1 MDALELLGSQ
11 HVRVANELEEAV
23 RAGLSAERSR
33 GLAHQLLGHM
43 VIEEHLFYP
52 RLGAAV
58 DDDNLVARCFEE
70 HMITRFALGRAM
82 VADGDARA
90 RFGALRD
97 VCLLHFEEEERSLF
111 PRARLVLSPTELVS
125 LGADMAGE
133 LDRLL
138 VTDLSDI
145 LETDGSLRLRE
156 PPRDRPGPAKARLR
170 RPVTR

>member
-1 MDALELLGSQ
+1 MDALELLESQ
-11 HVRVANELEEAV
+11 HVLVANELDEAV
-23 RAGLSAERSR
+23 RVGLSADRSR
-33 GLAHQLLGHM
+33 GLAHLLLGHM

-58 DDDNLVARCFEE
+58 DDDNLVPQCFEE

-82 VADGDARA
+82 VTDGDARA

-97 VCLLHFEEEERSLF
+97 VCLLHLEEEERSLF
-111 PRARLVLSPTELVS
+111 PRARLLLSPGELLR
-125 LGADMAGE
+125 LGADMASE
-133 LDRLL
+133 LDKLL

-156 PPRDRPGPAKARLR
+156 LPRDKPGPAKARLR
-170 RPVTR
+170 RPATR